1 MWKVTS
7 HKEPKGQQDIQLK
20 MLIKEMAE
28 YTYATYASQFEY
40 AFESLIETEIKA
52 TNSFKPSLMYKVT
65 PRNQKSVEV
74 WKLTVQGD
82 FKEKLYTL
90 EFVE

>member
-1 MWKVTS
+1 MWKLTT
-7 HKEPKGQQDIQLK
+7 HKEPKHQQDIQLL
-20 MLIKEMAE
+20 MLLKEMAE
-28 YTYATYASQFEY
+28 YTYATYAQQFET
-40 AFESLIETEIKA
+40 AFKSLIETEIKA

-74 WKLTVQGD
+74 WKMTVQGD

-90 EFVE
+90 DYKE

>member
-28 YTYATYASQFEY
+28 YTYATYAQQFET
-40 AFESLIETEIKA
+40 AFKSLIETEIKP

-74 WKLTVQGD
+74 WKMTVQGD